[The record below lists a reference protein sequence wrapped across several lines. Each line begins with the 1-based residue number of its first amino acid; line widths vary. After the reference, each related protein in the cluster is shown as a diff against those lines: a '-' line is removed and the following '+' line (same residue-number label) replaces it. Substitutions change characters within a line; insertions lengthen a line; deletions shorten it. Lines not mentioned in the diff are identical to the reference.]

1 MTNKQ
6 KGLIMDRIYDLGDK
20 GATMVYDRSK
30 AYVEKISQ
38 QAEKSASD
46 KRDLKTFSN
55 YVKVFDEMVDSGLIV
70 PVRES

>member
-6 KGLIMDRIYDLGDK
+6 RDLIMDRIYDLGDK

-30 AYVEKISQ
+30 AYVKKLSQ
-38 QAEKSASD
+38 QVEKSASD
-46 KRDLKTFSN
+46 KRDLRTFGN
-55 YVKVFDEMVDSGLIV
+55 FVIVFDEMVNLGLVV

>member
-1 MTNKQ
+1 MTNRQ

-55 YVKVFDEMVDSGLIV
+55 FVKVFDEMVDLGLV
-70 PVRES
+70 SVRES

>member
-38 QAEKSASD
+38 QVEKSASD

-55 YVKVFDEMVDSGLIV
+55 FVKVFDEMVDLGLIV

>member
-1 MTNKQ
+1 MTNRQ
-6 KGLIMDRIYDLGDK
+6 RGLIMDRIYDLGDK

-38 QAEKSASD
+38 QTEKRASD

-55 YVKVFDEMVDSGLIV
+55 FVKVFDEMANSGLIV
-70 PVRES
+70 PVR